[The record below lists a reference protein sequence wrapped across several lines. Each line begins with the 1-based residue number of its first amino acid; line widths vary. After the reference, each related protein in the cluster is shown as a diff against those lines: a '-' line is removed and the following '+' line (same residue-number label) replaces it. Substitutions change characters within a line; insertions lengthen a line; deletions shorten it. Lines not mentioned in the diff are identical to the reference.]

1 MNKQGHS
8 GGTIVIVDDVWIGSN
23 TTITRNV
30 RIGSHSIVGAG
41 AVVTKDVDPYSIV
54 GGVPSKLIKYRT

>member
-1 MNKQGHS
+1 MNKQGHP
-8 GGTIVIVDDVWIGSN
+8 GGTIIIENDVWMGAN

-30 RIGSHSIVGAG
+30 KIGSHSIVGAV